1 MLARLTA
8 AIAVFL
14 MLCGPVL
21 AQKPLSELIETDH
34 FRIHYSKGDYFAADR
49 VSRAAEES
57 LKRISANLGYTGTH
71 ARTQVFVY
79 PTHRDFVKAT
89 GTERGK
95 FVLGRAHSGSEHI
108 DIDSQELFA
117 KVETVTAHEVAH
129 IVVFR
134 LLGPHADIPLW
145 MHEGIAKTESH
156 DWDDTDTHLM
166 ADAVSHGK
174 LMRLEEISRTF
185 PESREGLAYAQ
196 SASFLRYLLD
206 TYGRGRL
213 PLLLEETRR
222 TGSFER
228 AVELVMGRELPDL
241 ERDWVAYLERKYA
254 PYMWVR
260 MISTGMIGLLP
271 ILVLLAY
278 LVRRRAKRERME
290 RYAQEE
296 WEEANRR
303 DWGNQWPGGG
313 LQ

>member
-1 MLARLTA
+1 MTA
-8 AIAVFL
+8 AIVVL
-14 MLCGPVL
+14 LVLGGPVC
-21 AQKPLSELIETDH
+21 AQKPLSELIETEH
-34 FRIHYSKGDYFAADR
+34 FRIHYSQGDYFAADR

-57 LKRISANLGYTGTH
+57 LKSISAGLEYKGAH
-71 ARTQVFVY
+71 PRIEVFVY

-134 LLGPHADIPLW
+134 LLGPHADMPLW

-156 DWDDTDTHLM
+156 DWDDTDTHLL
-166 ADAVSHGK
+166 AEAISHGK
-174 LMRLEEISRTF
+174 LMRLKEISHTF

-196 SASFLRYLLD
+196 SASFLKYLID
-206 TYGRGRL
+206 TYGRAKL

-228 AVELVMGRELPDL
+228 AVPIVMGKELADL
-241 ERDWVAYLERKYA
+241 EEEWVAYLERKYA

-296 WEEANRR
+296 WEAANRR